1 MKTIRCAIYTRKSTD
16 DGLDKEFNTLEAQRE
31 AGENYIRSQAYQG
44 WEIIPTHYDD
54 GGFSGG
60 SLKRPA
66 LQQLLNDVEAGL
78 IDMIVVY
85 KIDRLTRSLVDFS
98 KLVEVFDANNCSFVS
113 VTQNFNTY
121 DSMGRLTL
129 NFLLSFAQ
137 FEREVITERIRDKV
151 SASKKKGMWMG
162 GILPLGYDS
171 YNKKLVIN
179 EDEAQIVRLAF
190 EKYLVLRSEIA
201 VAEWLNENG
210 YTTMNKG
217 NNSKFTHMRISKML
231 KNVLYVGK
239 IPHKENIYD
248 GQHEAI
254 ISQEIFD
261 EVQNIKSKNRIGR
274 LAPSRFIEH
283 SLLKGFTYCD
293 CCQSAMVSTKS
304 NKKNKVYEY
313 YTSVRAVKEGFKNCH
328 VGSIPA
334 GEMDNFIL
342 QQMEVLI
349 KSPKIIAGLIDE
361 AKIVRP
367 NVKDIQILNKLNS
380 EETFINHLSSTTQR
394 QLLLLLIKKIRV
406 NVDRIKI
413 MYTDLA
419 ISLMSE
425 NIKEQLFPNN
435 IDGEKNEILYR
446 VCLRRKRGSLKIF
459 APEKYKP
466 DENNPLYIALIKAF
480 TWQEKMKK
488 DNIFIDELAKQEGLS
503 REYVGKVMR
512 MTFLAP
518 DIVTAI
524 VDGVYPKTLSLKKIL
539 ESEIPILWTQ
549 QRLKYGFNL

>member
-129 NFLLSFAQ
+129 NVLLSFAQ

-231 KNVLYVGK
+231 KNVLYIGK

-283 SLLKGFTYCD
+283 SLLKGFIYCD

-349 KSPKIIAGLIDE
+349 KSPKIIAGLINE

-380 EETFINHLSSTTQR
+380 EETFISHLSSTTQR

-425 NIKEQLFPNN
+425 DIKEQLFPNN
-435 IDGEKNEILYR
+435 IEGEKNEILYR

-518 DIVTAI
+518 DIITAI
-524 VDGVYPKTLSLKKIL
+524 VDGVYPKSLSLKKIL

>member
-129 NFLLSFAQ
+129 NVLLSFAQ

-349 KSPKIIAGLIDE
+349 KSPKIIAGLINE

-380 EETFINHLSSTTQR
+380 EETFISHLSSTTQR

-425 NIKEQLFPNN
+425 DIKEQLFPNN

-518 DIVTAI
+518 DIITAI

>member
-129 NFLLSFAQ
+129 NVLLSFAQ

-248 GQHEAI
+248 GQHKAI

-283 SLLKGFTYCD
+283 SLLKGFIYCD

-349 KSPKIIAGLIDE
+349 KSPKIIAGLINE

-380 EETFINHLSSTTQR
+380 EETFISHLSSTTQR

-425 NIKEQLFPNN
+425 DIKEQLFPNN

-518 DIVTAI
+518 DIITAI

>member
-129 NFLLSFAQ
+129 NVLLSFAQ

-231 KNVLYVGK
+231 KNVLYIGK

-283 SLLKGFTYCD
+283 SLLKGFICCD

-349 KSPKIIAGLIDE
+349 KSPKIIAGLINE

-380 EETFINHLSSTTQR
+380 EETFISHLSSTTQR

-425 NIKEQLFPNN
+425 DIKEQLFPNN
-435 IDGEKNEILYR
+435 IEGEKNEILYR

-518 DIVTAI
+518 DIITAI
-524 VDGVYPKTLSLKKIL
+524 VDGVYPKSLSLKKIL

>member
-31 AGENYIRSQAYQG
+31 SGENYIKSQAYQG
-44 WEIIPTHYDD
+44 WEVIPTHYDD

-66 LQQLLNDVEAGL
+66 LQQLLQDVEAGL
-78 IDMIVVY
+78 VDMIVVY
-85 KIDRLTRSLVDFS
+85 KIDRLTRSLMDFS
-98 KLVEVFDANNCSFVS
+98 RLVDVLDRNQCSFVS

-129 NFLLSFAQ
+129 NVLLSFAQ

-151 SASKKKGMWMG
+151 MASKKKGMWMG
-162 GILPLGYDS
+162 GILPLGYS
-171 YNKKLVIN
+171 SHNKKLVVN
-179 EDEAQIVRLAF
+179 EEEATVVRLAF

-210 YTTMNKG
+210 YTTMSKG
-217 NNSKFTHMRISKML
+217 NNGKFTHMRVSKML
-231 KNVLYVGK
+231 KNVIYAGK
-239 IPHKENIYD
+239 IPHKKNIYE

-254 ISQEIFD
+254 VSQELFD
-261 EVQNIKSKNRIGR
+261 EVQKIKSKNRIGR
-274 LAPSRFIEH
+274 LAPSRFVEH
-283 SLLKGFTYCD
+283 SLLKGFIACD
-293 CCQSAMVSTKS
+293 CCQAAMVSTRS
-304 NKKNKVYEY
+304 NKKNKIYEY

-328 VGSIPA
+328 LGSIPA

-342 QQMEVLI
+342 QQIELII
-349 KSPKIIAGLIDE
+349 KSPKIIFGLIEE

-367 NVKDIQILNKLNS
+367 DIKDVQVLDKLNGS
-380 EETFINHLSSTTQR
+380 ESFIHHLSSTVQR
-394 QLLLLLIKKIRV
+394 QLLMLLVKKIRV

-413 MYTDLA
+413 IYTDLA
-419 ISLMSE
+419 LSLMDGKM
-425 NIKEQLFPNN
+425 KEQLFPNN
-435 IDGEKNEILYR
+435 IDGEENEIMYR
-446 VCLRRKRGSLKIF
+446 VCLRRRRGSLKIF

-466 DENNPLYIALIKAF
+466 DENNPLYLTLIKAF
-480 TWQEKMKK
+480 VWQDKMKK
-488 DNIFIDELAKQEGLS
+488 ENIFLDELAKREGLS

-524 VDGVYPKTLSLKKIL
+524 VDGVCPKTLSLKKIL

-549 QRLKYGFNL
+549 QRIKYGFNL

>member
-98 KLVEVFDANNCSFVS
+98 KLIEVLDKHKCSFVS

-129 NFLLSFAQ
+129 NVLLSFAQ

-248 GQHEAI
+248 GQHKAI

-283 SLLKGFTYCD
+283 SLLKGFIYCD

-349 KSPKIIAGLIDE
+349 KSPKIIAGLINE

-380 EETFINHLSSTTQR
+380 EETFISHLSSTTQR

-425 NIKEQLFPNN
+425 DIKEQLFPNN

-518 DIVTAI
+518 DIITAI
-524 VDGVYPKTLSLKKIL
+524 VDGVYPKSLSLKKIL

>member
-98 KLVEVFDANNCSFVS
+98 KLVEVFDTNNCSFVS

-129 NFLLSFAQ
+129 NVLLSFAQ

-248 GQHEAI
+248 GQHKAI

-283 SLLKGFTYCD
+283 SLLKGFIYCD

-349 KSPKIIAGLIDE
+349 KSPKIIAGLINE

-380 EETFINHLSSTTQR
+380 EETFISHLSSTTQR

-425 NIKEQLFPNN
+425 DIKEQLFPNN

-518 DIVTAI
+518 DIITAI
-524 VDGVYPKTLSLKKIL
+524 VDGVYPKSLSLKKIL